1 MAWEANKFS
10 KRRDNAP
17 EAALLTRMQ
26 ELCREAEGIWQEIQ
40 KNPEFRLFV
49 AADYEMVF
57 QSLYRLRNRAVT
69 FLEWGSGLG
78 VVTIMA
84 SNLGFEAYGIEVETR
99 LVDLARGLAGKY
111 GPKAQFAN
119 ASFIPH
125 DYRWRPRYDG
135 ENLHMICD
143 GKSGYDEL
151 DMELRDF
158 DVVYAY
164 PWPDEHD
171 LYRDIMRQ
179 CGRRNSL
186 LLTYDA
192 HEGMSLK
199 RRTPRR

>member
-1 MAWEANKFS
+1 MARESNES
-10 KRRDNAP
+10 RKRTGNASD
-17 EAALLTRMQ
+17 AALVARMQ
-26 ELCREAEGIWQEIQ
+26 ALCDEAEEIWQGIQ
-40 KNPEFRLFV
+40 HEPEFRLFV
-49 AADYEMVF
+49 AADYELVF
-57 QSLYRLRNRAVT
+57 QSLYRLRNRAAT

-84 SNLGFEAYGIEVETR
+84 SNLGFEAYGIEAEPR
-99 LVDLARGLAGKY
+99 LVDLCWGLAEKY
-111 GPKAQFAN
+111 GPDAQFAN
-119 ASFIPH
+119 GSFVPS
-125 DYRWRPRYDG
+125 DYRWRPRYEG

-143 GKSGYDEL
+143 GESGYDEL

-192 HEGMSLK
+192 HEGISLK
-199 RRTPRR
+199 RRTRGR

>member
-1 MAWEANKFS
+1 
-10 KRRDNAP
+10 
-17 EAALLTRMQ
+17 
-26 ELCREAEGIWQEIQ
+26 
-40 KNPEFRLFV
+40 
-49 AADYEMVF
+49 
-57 QSLYRLRNRAVT
+57 
-69 FLEWGSGLG
+69 
-78 VVTIMA
+78 MA

-99 LVDLARGLAGKY
+99 LVDLARGLAEKY
-111 GPKAQFAN
+111 GPDAQFAN
-119 ASFIPH
+119 ASFIPD

-143 GKSGYDEL
+143 GESGYDEL

-199 RRTPRR
+199 RRTPKR